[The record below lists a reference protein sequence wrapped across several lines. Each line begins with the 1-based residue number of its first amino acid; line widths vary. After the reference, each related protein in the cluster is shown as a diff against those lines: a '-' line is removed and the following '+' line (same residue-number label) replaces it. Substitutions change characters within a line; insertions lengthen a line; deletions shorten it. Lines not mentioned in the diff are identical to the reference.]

1 MKTRIKDNDFTKLN
15 EISQGEYVQTLDGR
29 KSMLDLIHNVGVEKK
44 LLFYK
49 DIEIDTKS
57 ASSNRFFTKQTCVA
71 KGLRFNDG
79 FEILGVD
86 TKLYR
91 LLDVDEERI
100 KKRSAW
106 KKK

>member
-1 MKTRIKDNDFTKLN
+1 MNYN
-15 EISQGEYVQTLDGR
+15 EIIITDHAYN
-29 KSMLDLIHNVGVEKK
+29 K
-44 LLFYK
+44 
-49 DIEIDTKS
+49 
-57 ASSNRFFTKQTCVA
+57 A
-71 KGLRFNDG
+71 KERLRFNDG
-79 FEILGVD
+79 FETIGVD